1 MDDIIGAR
9 YWYNPTKQYG
19 YELVSFEI
27 NKFWSKKTSERAYRP
42 YVDVLLEESELQK
55 KKNYTS
61 VEGYLDEEFFMER
74 WTGKE
79 DSYGEKIYEGDIV
92 EIVYDTLEE
101 TDVRDVGVIRYG
113 KPYSEE
119 DWLDTFYFEE
129 KDDKMPFSSF
139 PYLIDN
145 NNISVLG
152 NVNENPE
159 MYEAIMKGEL

>member
-19 YELVSFEI
+19 YELVSFRI
-27 NKFWSKKTSERAYRP
+27 VKFLDEETRQPFYEP
-42 YVDVLLEESELQK
+42 YVDVLLKKSKLQS

-61 VEGYLDEEFFMER
+61 IEGYPDEEFFMER

-79 DSYGEKIYEGDIV
+79 DANGVKIYEGDIV
-92 EIVYDTLEE
+92 EVVYDTLEQ

-113 KPYSEE
+113 KPYPD
-119 DWLDTFYFEE
+119 DWLDEFYLEE
-129 KDDKMPFSSF
+129 VDDKTLFSSF
-139 PYLIDN
+139 PYLINNDN
-145 NNISVLG
+145 LSVLG

-159 MYEAIMKGEL
+159 MYEAIKKGEL